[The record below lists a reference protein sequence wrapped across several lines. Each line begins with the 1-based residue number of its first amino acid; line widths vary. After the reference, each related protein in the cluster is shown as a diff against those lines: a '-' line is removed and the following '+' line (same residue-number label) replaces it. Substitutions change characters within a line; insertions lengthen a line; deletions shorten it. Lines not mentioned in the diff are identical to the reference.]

1 MTYPGKKILQTAMFI
16 AYKTEFTHMPAETW
30 SEIIPRS
37 TPDQILAPEHLI
49 IQALRFNLEIRHP
62 FRALKGASIELSEML
77 KGTYVPLPWDTRTP
91 TDIQSAIL
99 KLPKRTDSVP
109 VELSQKEFRKRL
121 EYDYGLASHIL
132 KTSAQL
138 TDAYFH
144 YTPSQIM
151 FAAHLLADEPLTLF
165 LLSAKIPSDS
175 PVAVRTLDTIRACAA
190 MLSSHHSY
198 TSSDTTAP
206 DKEAREAEV
215 KRIMDKLKLC
225 RDPDKVD
232 LVKLN
237 EAHKRD
243 AMQDGQLDERKAKRR
258 KLDREAAQ
266 KEADDFFGPELPKN
280 G

>member
-1 MTYPGKKILQTAMFI
+1 MSV
-16 AYKTEFTHMPAETW
+16 ENW
-30 SEIIPRS
+30 VDIIPKS

-62 FRALKGASIELSEML
+62 FRALKGAHIELSEMV

-91 TDIQSAIL
+91 ADIQSAIL
-99 KLPKRTDSVP
+99 KLPKRIDSAP
-109 VELSQKEFRKRL
+109 VGLSQHEFRKRL
-121 EYDYGLASHIL
+121 EYGYGLASHIL

-151 FAAHLLADEPLTLF
+151 FAAQLLADEPLTLF
-165 LLSAKIPSDS
+165 LLSAKVPSDS
-175 PVAVRTLDTIRACAA
+175 PIAARTLDTIRACAT

-198 TSSDTTAP
+198 TNSTTTAA
-206 DKEAREAEV
+206 DNEARDAEV
-215 KRIMDKLKLC
+215 KRIMEKLKLC
-225 RDPDKVD
+225 RDPDKMD

-243 AMQDGQLDERKAKRR
+243 AVQDGQLDERKAKRR
-258 KLDREAAQ
+258 KLGREAAQ

-280 G
+280 GGN